1 MASYLL
7 PTEEKI
13 SFEEQRL
20 IFSIRNG
27 ILYIFQYFPIKQ
39 LEEKYICGG
48 IETMNHICSCKEL
61 NSDKETTKF
70 HEIFSEKVAKQKN
83 WKKEKK

>member
-13 SFEEQRL
+13 SLEEQRL
-20 IFSIRNG
+20 ILSIRNG
-27 ILYIFQYFPIKQ
+27 ILDIFENFPIKQ
-39 LEEKYICGG
+39 LEEKCICGG

-61 NSDKETTKF
+61 NRNKETTKF
-70 HEIFSEKVAKQKN
+70 NEIFSENVAKQKN